1 MSRVSKGRRQAYDNI
16 AVGAAITSRERTIAG
31 ALPPDF
37 TTVGNTEKIAVGVN
51 YGEEQ
56 IVAAGAA
63 LPEGENVTYV
73 EPNE

>member
-37 TTVGNTEKIAVGVN
+37 TAVGNTENIAVGQD
-51 YGEEQ
+51 YGAERV
-56 IVAAGAA
+56 IVKGTS
-63 LPEGENVTYV
+63 LLSGENVG
-73 EPNE
+73 